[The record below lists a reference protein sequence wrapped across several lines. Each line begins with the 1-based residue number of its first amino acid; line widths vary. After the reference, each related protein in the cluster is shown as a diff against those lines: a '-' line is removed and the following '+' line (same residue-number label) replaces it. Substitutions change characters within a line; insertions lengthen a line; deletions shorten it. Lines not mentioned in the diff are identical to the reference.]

1 MSWFGDPLKKGKL
14 NLTVKSATKTIYQG
28 QVAAV
33 SFTNRLGPFD
43 ILPGHKNLIALIV
56 NKMTLYLD
64 EKRQVDIPL
73 TKGVV
78 KVAQDNIVV
87 YVGF

>member
-1 MSWFGDPLKKGKL
+1 MSIFDDPLKKGKM
-14 NLTVKSATKTIYQG
+14 NLTVKSATKVIFQG

-43 ILPGHKNLIALIV
+43 ILPGHKNLIALV
-56 NKMTLYLD
+56 VEKMSLYLD
-64 EKRQVDIPL
+64 EKRKVDIPL

-78 KVAQDNIVV
+78 KVSQDNIVV